1 MFRPRRPSSAVVLKK
16 AYVAKTFCLLTSTST
31 RPIASQILLVSE
43 GPVNLESPMTLWY
56 PFLQCNTVPKLLTL
70 IHSHTFLAT
79 DLARFK

>member
-43 GPVNLESPMTLWY
+43 GPVSLESPMTLWY
-56 PFLQCNTVPKLLTL
+56 PFLQCNTVPQAANTDPF
-70 IHSHTFLAT
+70 SHILSNRLSSF
-79 DLARFK
+79 

>member
-1 MFRPRRPSSAVVLKK
+1 MFRPRSPSSAVVLKM
-16 AYVAKTFCLLTSTST
+16 AETFCLLTSTST

-43 GPVNLESPMTLWY
+43 GPVSLESPMTLWY